1 MGRLFSLKPG
11 WALGIY
17 VVVDIICVGMGMGVP
32 IFCILLGFLV
42 GWVIARMVTARDE
55 AMREILGRILRY
67 AVVSSA
73 FTGGLMVVIW
83 GRCIPMLFDPASDLA
98 NFGIPLILYA
108 PKASFI
114 GWLVLMM
121 VISPFLQLLTT
132 LFASYVTLLKWL
144 PKGVRGG

>member
-1 MGRLFSLKPG
+1 
-11 WALGIY
+11 
-17 VVVDIICVGMGMGVP
+17 
-32 IFCILLGFLV
+32 
-42 GWVIARMVTARDE
+42 MVTARDE

-67 AVVSSA
+67 AVASSA

-83 GRCIPMLFDPASDLA
+83 GRCMPMLFDPSSDLA
-98 NFGIPLILYA
+98 NFGIPLILYG

-132 LFASYVTLLKWL
+132 VFASYVTLLKWL